1 MLKKNIIQLM
11 LIVFLI
17 ILTILFYQKYIISN
31 DKNLKLVEKE
41 INSQI
46 NNEKLVSIENKETE
60 NIIENLRY
68 VSKDLFGNTYII
80 NAQSAQIDEGKI
92 NQVKLFEVMAKI
104 IQKDDEIIYINSSL
118 ADYNKINNNTIFKK
132 NVNVKYGS
140 QSIDADIIDLNF
152 SKNLIKIK
160 ENVYYKNNNAKLSA
174 DKIEIDIESK
184 KLRVSMD
191 KQNDKVEIS
200 AKY

>member
-1 MLKKNIIQLM
+1 MLKKNIIQLI

-31 DKNLKLVEKE
+31 DKNRKLVEKE

-46 NNEKLVSIENKETE
+46 NNEKLVSTENKETE

-80 NAQSAQIDEGKI
+80 NAQSAQIEEGKI

-104 IQKDDEIIYINSSL
+104 IQKDDEIIYINSSF

-184 KLRVSMD
+184 KLKVSMD
-191 KQNDKVEIS
+191 KQNDKVEIL

>member
-1 MLKKNIIQLM
+1 MLKKNIIQLI
-11 LIVFLI
+11 LIVLLI

-31 DKNLKLVEKE
+31 NNNQKLVEKE
-41 INSQI
+41 INSEI
-46 NNEKLVSIENKETE
+46 SNEKLISTENKKKE

-80 NAQSAQIDEGKI
+80 NAQSAQIEEGKI
-92 NQVKLFEVMAKI
+92 NQVKLFEVMAQI
-104 IQKDDEIIYINSSL
+104 IQKDDEIIYINSSF

-140 QSIDADIIDLNF
+140 QLIEANIIDLNF

>member
-31 DKNLKLVEKE
+31 DKNRKLVEKE

-46 NNEKLVSIENKETE
+46 NNEKLVSTENKETE

-80 NAQSAQIDEGKI
+80 NAQSAQIEEGKI

-104 IQKDDEIIYINSSL
+104 IQKDDEIIYINSSF

>member
-1 MLKKNIIQLM
+1 MLKKNIIQLI
-11 LIVFLI
+11 LIVLLI

-31 DKNLKLVEKE
+31 NKNQKLVEKE
-41 INSQI
+41 INSQTSDEELI
-46 NNEKLVSIENKETE
+46 SIENKKTE

-104 IQKDDEIIYINSSL
+104 IQKDDEIIYINSSF

-140 QSIDADIIDLNF
+140 QLIEANIIDLNF

>member
-80 NAQSAQIDEGKI
+80 NAQSAQIEEGKI
-92 NQVKLFEVMAKI
+92 NQVQLFEVMAKI

-184 KLRVSMD
+184 KLKISMD
-191 KQNDKVEIS
+191 KQNDKVEIL

>member
-80 NAQSAQIDEGKI
+80 NAQSAQIEEGKI
-92 NQVKLFEVMAKI
+92 NQVQLFEVMAKI

-184 KLRVSMD
+184 KLKVSMD
-191 KQNDKVEIS
+191 KQNDKVEIL

>member
-80 NAQSAQIDEGKI
+80 NAQSAQIEEGKI
-92 NQVKLFEVMAKI
+92 NQVQLFEVMAKI
-104 IQKDDEIIYINSSL
+104 IQKDDEIIYINSSF

-140 QSIDADIIDLNF
+140 QLIEANIIDLNF

-184 KLRVSMD
+184 KLKISMD
-191 KQNDKVEIS
+191 KQNDKVEIL